1 MENYMNKAF
10 QALSLLNEDTFEVN
24 KEGIEELK
32 DFMDNASE
40 EEFEVVIDPNAE
52 TEDEIEDSYIG
63 KAILDCSVCHSK
75 IYKDPKEVELNED
88 ETLANVGE
96 ICPYC
101 QSSDGYKVIGQ
112 VAEFCPHCEEKEIE
126 SEDDD
131 EEDDDDDDAIEES
144 KRSLD
149 DIDADMDDKK
159 EIATNLK
166 EDINNISIETDK
178 EKITVSAESKDCDCE
193 EKKEMIEPVT
203 EETKDEFK
211 TEDDYE
217 DIDVDEFDE
226 NEFDELGEG
235 YLKRVYENVKGYK
248 TTGGSINGNKLKLE
262 GVITFKSGKQGKT
275 NFIFESASVSKT
287 GKVKFIGENK
297 QFAKGK
303 KSFILTGK
311 MDGNKL
317 IAESLTYNYKGKDS
331 KTNTSKRLY
340 GRICK

>member
-112 VAEFCPHCEEKEIE
+112 VAEFCPHCVEKEIE
-126 SEDDD
+126 SED
-131 EEDDDDDDAIEES
+131 DDDDDDAIEES

-178 EKITVSAESKDCDCE
+178 
-193 EKKEMIEPVT
+193 
-203 EETKDEFK
+203 
-211 TEDDYE
+211 
-217 DIDVDEFDE
+217 
-226 NEFDELGEG
+226 
-235 YLKRVYENVKGYK
+235 
-248 TTGGSINGNKLKLE
+248 
-262 GVITFKSGKQGKT
+262 
-275 NFIFESASVSKT
+275 
-287 GKVKFIGENK
+287 
-297 QFAKGK
+297 
-303 KSFILTGK
+303 
-311 MDGNKL
+311 
-317 IAESLTYNYKGKDS
+317 
-331 KTNTSKRLY
+331 
-340 GRICK
+340 